1 MARRSLTDRARDL
14 VSGRLRRHKARSGMT
29 TQHEEDP
36 SSSRA
41 AADGSDENP
50 SMDADA
56 SSGFS
61 GEDAEA
67 AVEPSPQEQLASARA
82 EAAENYER
90 FVRAR
95 ADIENIL
102 KRHQREMSDRARYDG
117 EALARDILSAIDD
130 LERALQHAGDS
141 TASVSSG
148 VELVLKGL
156 VAALARNGV
165 ERIDAAGKPFDPAE
179 HEAVMMVATRD
190 VPPGTVMEVLRQG
203 YKIRD
208 RLLRPA
214 MVSVSKAADDETK
227 TADEGA
233 E

>member
-1 MARRSLTDRARDL
+1 
-14 VSGRLRRHKARSGMT
+14 MT
-29 TQHEEDP
+29 TQHEDDP

-41 AADGSDENP
+41 AADGGDENA
-50 SMDADA
+50 SMNADP

-61 GEDAEA
+61 GEDAEP
-67 AVEPSPQEQLASARA
+67 AVEPTDGEPAGDRSMAELLEAARS

-102 KRHQREMSDRARYDG
+102 KRHQREMSERARYDG

-130 LERALQHAGDS
+130 LERALQHSDEN

-148 VELVLKGL
+148 IELVLKGL
-156 VAALARNGV
+156 IAALARNGV
-165 ERIDAAGKPFDPAE
+165 ERIDAAGKPFDPGE
-179 HEAVMMVATRD
+179 HEAVMMVATSD
-190 VPPGTVMEVLRQG
+190 VPSGTVMEVFRQG

-214 MVSVSKAADDETK
+214 MVSVSRASEETAAGAADASE
-227 TADEGA
+227 E
-233 E
+233 